1 MSTGPL
7 IDFEALL
14 APIPGEN
21 PAGVALRYAG
31 DYDELKALLP
41 KPDRDALESGGQAGQ
56 WPKLVQLASKKLRE
70 RSKDLTIA
78 GWLTE
83 ALVHQH
89 GFAGLRDG
97 LILIRRLLEEY
108 WEGVYPLPDEGDL
121 EVRAAPLHA
130 LLEKNAPLWIGEI
143 PLAPA
148 PILDPETDETVPV
161 TYNLWHAIAVAQMA
175 DKKPL
180 APAMDEA
187 MHSAPADFLRQRYE
201 DLQEAKEAL
210 VALRDVMDAQLGDA
224 APGIAAVQDAL
235 ERCQGRL
242 SAALTRRGISVGGP
256 ADEEASEGGEEPGE
270 LEPASGQAWVGGNG
284 AGAGPIRSR
293 EDALRRLSEVADFF
307 RRTEPHSPVPY
318 LIHRA
323 IRWSRLSFEQ
333 LLVELVKDESAR
345 YEILRTLGLGS
356 EAGGS
361 DAASSPGGD
370 EGASYGSDEWK

>member
-1 MSTGPL
+1 MATGPL
-7 IDFEALL
+7 IDVEALL
-14 APIPGEN
+14 APIPGDN
-21 PAGVALRYAG
+21 PAGQSVRYAG

-41 KPDRDALESGGQAGQ
+41 KPDRDALEAGGQAGQ

-70 RSKDLTIA
+70 RSKDLMIA

-83 ALVHQH
+83 GLVNQH

-108 WEGVYPLPDEGDL
+108 WEGVYPLPDDGDW

-148 PILDPETDETVPV
+148 PIRDPETDEAVPV

-180 APAMDEA
+180 APAMEEA
-187 MHSAPADFLRQRYE
+187 MQSAPAEFLRQRYE
-201 DLQEAKEAL
+201 DLQQAKEAL
-210 VALRDVMDAQLGDA
+210 AALREVLNAQFGEA
-224 APGIAAVQDAL
+224 APGVTATSDAL
-235 ERCQGRL
+235 EKCQGRL
-242 SAALTRRGISVGGP
+242 AATLSRRGIALEASTAAEETEAEVSSEDVGP
-256 ADEEASEGGEEPGE
+256 AVEAVP
-270 LEPASGQAWVGGNG
+270 GNG
-284 AGAGPIRSR
+284 AAAGPIRSR
-293 EDALRRLSEVADFF
+293 EDALRRLNEVADFF

-333 LLVELVKDESAR
+333 LLVELVKDENAR
-345 YEILRTLGLGS
+345 LEIVRTLGLGGEDGS
-356 EAGGS
+356 EAQT
-361 DAASSPGGD
+361 SSYP
-370 EGASYGSDEWK
+370 E